1 MLELDSLQMIL
12 WHMRMACWI
21 PKATDAYSEY
31 AILTDFPLQQWLYEL
46 ASLLR
51 CTYIDYLVIYRPIL

>member
-1 MLELDSLQMIL
+1 MFEPDSLQMTI

-21 PKATDAYSEY
+21 PKATDAHAEY
-31 AILTDFPLQQWLYEL
+31 AIFRDFPLQQWLYEV

-51 CTYIDYLVIYRPIL
+51 YTYFACLVIYRPIL